1 MAKHIEARQKR
12 LRGIQF
18 CPVIRMKN
26 FVGGFIAVVAG
37 SITITML
44 LQIPQPSYP
53 EPFNSV
59 WFILVGSSALQET
72 LLSPA
77 TLPTV
82 LFYFVSWIIIG
93 LIIGL
98 FSKPGWN
105 TVRSAIWVGLICA
118 IFALTSLLLLEPE
131 FWSSSSRNIELLVQF
146 STSLILSVLSLFSG
160 VPTAMIVE
168 KIGIESEPPIP
179 SKIETVCECGAVF
192 KSKPLMCSE
201 CGRALNLENE

>member
-1 MAKHIEARQKR
+1 
-12 LRGIQF
+12 
-18 CPVIRMKN
+18 MKN
-26 FVGGFIAVVAG
+26 FLGGFIAVIIG
-37 SITITML
+37 SLAITIF
-44 LQIPQPSYP
+44 LQLPPPSYP
-53 EPFNSV
+53 EPFNDI
-59 WFILVGSSALQET
+59 WYILAGSSALQTT

-77 TLPTV
+77 TTPTT
-82 LFYFVSWIIIG
+82 LAYFVSWVIIG

-118 IFALTSLLLLEPE
+118 IFALISLLLLQPG
-131 FWSSSSRNIELLVQF
+131 FWTSPSRNIDLLLQF

-160 VPTAMIVE
+160 LPTAMIIE
-168 KIGIESEPPIP
+168 KLGIESEPPIP

-201 CGRALNLENE
+201 CGRPLNLENE